1 MIFVLGKIIQDGRA
15 DRVSAIRNLY
25 IDVTNL
31 GKFSETYLIK
41 SAQMVMKHLK
51 NITMLDTSVQYTFTD
66 YYFKHCSRE
75 LPTLY
80 VTVSTMDHLTE
91 LTWDEFSCNDTIVP
105 ILEAVGHQLRLLGL
119 SCHNHSSLDVIDQCR
134 NLRVLRISYIKLKL
148 IDPILN
154 EQSYSGDLEEK
165 FTPFQHLQEMH
176 LSEIKHCHFKSP
188 LFKSLIASP
197 VLQELKLEYVPI
209 FRDDIVKA
217 AFSHVNHRGEQLAFT
232 SLRKLILDGCD
243 SITKYL
249 ENVVT
254 HDRVPLELLSIIH
267 CERLTKKTLWN
278 MEGFDMDITIDLYH
292 YDDWLERSESSDSD
306 SDFDSDSLYDCD
318 FYSDSDSTMS

>member
-1 MIFVLGKIIQDGRA
+1 MEFKHPLMIFVLGKIIEDGKA

-25 IDVTNL
+25 IDVTKR

-66 YYFKHCSRE
+66 YFKHCKE

-134 NLRVLRISYIKLKL
+134 NLRVLRISYIRFKL
-148 IDPILN
+148 INPILN
-154 EQSYSGDLEEK
+154 EQSYGGDLEEK

-176 LSEIKHCHFKSP
+176 LTELQHFHFKSP

-209 FRDDIVKA
+209 FTDDIVKA
-217 AFSHVNHRGEQLAFT
+217 AFSHVNHIGEQLAFT
-232 SLRKLILDGCD
+232 SLRKLKLDGCD

-254 HDRVPLELLSIIH
+254 HDRVPLELLSIKH

-278 MEGFDMDITIDLYH
+278 ILICVRMIIG
-292 YDDWLERSESSDSD
+292 
-306 SDFDSDSLYDCD
+306 
-318 FYSDSDSTMS
+318 